1 MHKNSYYKTFLC
13 VLCTLFFVQFS
24 FAQFTIPPKPA
35 KADQDAVY
43 DYAKLLSDS
52 QKVALKERLV
62 RYSDSTST
70 QIVIAI
76 IPSTNGENIAYL
88 GAQWLAKWGIG
99 QADKDNGILITLAKN
114 DRKININTGYGVEH
128 LLTDAMSRRIIEK
141 RIIPEFKRGN
151 YYAGLYAGTDAIFE
165 VLNGEYTNTNTSTTS
180 SNGVPVG
187 LVVFLVFLFIVLI
200 IVLSN
205 HKGNGGRYNGG
216 NRTGGLD
223 ARDVIIFS
231 NMGKGSFGSGGF
243 DGGSFGGGGF
253 GGGFGGGMGG
263 GGGATGSW

>member
-1 MHKNSYYKTFLC
+1 MYKSSYYKTLLY
-13 VLCTLFFVQFS
+13 VLCALFFVQFS

-43 DYAKLLSDS
+43 DYAKLLTAS
-52 QKVALKERLV
+52 QKVTLKERLI

-76 IPSTNGENIAYL
+76 IPSTDGENIAYL

-99 QADKDNGILITLAKN
+99 QADKDNGILITLATN

-128 LLTDAMSRRIIEK
+128 LLTDAISRRIIEK

-165 VLNGEYTNTNTSTTS
+165 ALNGEFKNTNTSKT
-180 SNGVPVG
+180 SNGVPIG
-187 LVVFLVFLFIVLI
+187 LIIFLFFLFIVLI
-200 IVLSN
+200 IVLSK
-205 HKGNGGRYNGG
+205 HKGNGGHYNGG
-216 NRTGGLD
+216 NRTGGMN

-231 NMGKGSFGSGGF
+231 NMGKGSFGSGG
-243 DGGSFGGGGF
+243 GSFGGGGF
-253 GGGFGGGMGG
+253 SGGFGGGMGG